1 VTHAAYWLQLAE
13 ASERAAEP
21 PVPEGFADS
30 WLPPPCAGDAL
41 ERAIAALYVRGG
53 QFDWQAL
60 FPVAAQPATMLPNYP
75 FERQRFSLEKIQ
87 SPAVGMDAGSIDAAV
102 RHLKASGKYPDDVL
116 NAFPSW
122 SAPRSHRPPTKPSP
136 RPRRRSITSHGS
148 STSRHRLRA
157 RPCPHRR
164 G

>member
-1 VTHAAYWLQLAE
+1 RAVLHDVRLARPTVRLISGCLGAEVADEVTHATYWLQLAE

-21 PVPEGFADS
+21 PVPEGLADS

-87 SPAVGMDAGSIDAAV
+87 SPVVGMDAGSIDAAV
-102 RHLKASGKYPDDVL
+102 R
-116 NAFPSW
+116 
-122 SAPRSHRPPTKPSP
+122 
-136 RPRRRSITSHGS
+136 
-148 STSRHRLRA
+148 
-157 RPCPHRR
+157 
-164 G
+164 